1 MNAVNSL
8 VMFAVFWD
16 AQFVRWTVWVGL
28 VVLTVA
34 LLMLIRTRWGQS
46 QPLGKC
52 IVLSLV
58 AHLLVGIYTTTVNIV
73 TATVGSPDGKGIQV
87 ALIDGPSGD
96 AQPENAGTPEPWES
110 FTAEGA
116 DQFATSATLAPG
128 AAAVELPPVA
138 EPQRDAQAVPDA
150 PMPPSKLPSLGPIED
165 AGPPAIATVN
175 DRSPVQPAAK
185 EPEPLD
191 FSPLAEDKVDAVPP
205 PEPQDSPGAPA
216 TSGNPANTGAARPN
230 TSGATVNNGNAGDA
244 GVNTLAGPQ
253 TGPGKPKA
261 VPEALKLRVGD
272 HAQVAK
278 GHGATQE
285 TEASVNAA
293 LKWLAANQSAGGRW
307 EARQTGAG
315 AGRAADGQDRSAA
328 GATADTGITGLSLL
342 AFLAAG
348 HTHLQGPHQ
357 TTVRRG
363 LEYLISVQDANGSLG
378 ISQNMYERMY
388 CHAMATCA
396 LSEAYAMS
404 GDERLQT
411 PVRRAIGFTIATQER
426 VSGGWRYRPSDSGD
440 TSQLGWQVMA
450 LKSAQLAG
458 IAIPDQTQN
467 GITRFLRSVT
477 LGREGGL
484 ACYQPVRPI
493 ASRSMTAE
501 ALACR
506 QFMGIVS
513 SPAAQAEASGFVLQ
527 EPPGTGRPNFYYWY
541 YATLSMYQL
550 QGEPWQ
556 RWNEALQ
563 KQMLA
568 SQRHDGELSGSW
580 DPDPVWGGCG
590 GRAYSTS
597 LGTLCLEV
605 YYRFLP
611 LHIEAAG
618 RERRAK

>member
-1 MNAVNSL
+1 M
-8 VMFAVFWD
+8 
-16 AQFVRWTVWVGL
+16 
-28 VVLTVA
+28 
-34 LLMLIRTRWGQS
+34 
-46 QPLGKC
+46 
-52 IVLSLV
+52 
-58 AHLLVGIYTTTVNIV
+58 
-73 TATVGSPDGKGIQV
+73 
-87 ALIDGPSGD
+87 
-96 AQPENAGTPEPWES
+96 
-110 FTAEGA
+110 
-116 DQFATSATLAPG
+116 
-128 AAAVELPPVA
+128 
-138 EPQRDAQAVPDA
+138 
-150 PMPPSKLPSLGPIED
+150 
-165 AGPPAIATVN
+165 
-175 DRSPVQPAAK
+175 
-185 EPEPLD
+185 
-191 FSPLAEDKVDAVPP
+191 
-205 PEPQDSPGAPA
+205 
-216 TSGNPANTGAARPN
+216 
-230 TSGATVNNGNAGDA
+230 
-244 GVNTLAGPQ
+244 
-253 TGPGKPKA
+253 
-261 VPEALKLRVGD
+261 
-272 HAQVAK
+272 
-278 GHGATQE
+278 
-285 TEASVNAA
+285 
-293 LKWLAANQSAGGRW
+293 
-307 EARQTGAG
+307 
-315 AGRAADGQDRSAA
+315 
-328 GATADTGITGLSLL
+328 